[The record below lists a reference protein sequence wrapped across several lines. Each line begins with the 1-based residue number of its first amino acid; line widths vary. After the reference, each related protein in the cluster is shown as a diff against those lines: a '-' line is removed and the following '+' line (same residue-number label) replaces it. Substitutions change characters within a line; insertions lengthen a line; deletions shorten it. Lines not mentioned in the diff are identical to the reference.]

1 MKEETQISKTERMVE
16 NMLISMA
23 IQDAINAKA
32 IKTTPEQ
39 EALLDIMIAE
49 LASQFTPAE
58 SYTGQILSFTT
69 HP

>member
-23 IQDAINAKA
+23 IQDAINARA
-32 IKTTPEQ
+32 IHVSPEQ
-39 EALLDIMIAE
+39 AKVLDIMRAE

-58 SYTGQILSFTT
+58 S
-69 HP
+69 

>member
-49 LASQFTPAE
+49 LASQFQPAE
-58 SYTGQILSFTT
+58 S
-69 HP
+69 

>member
-1 MKEETQISKTERMVE
+1 MTTETTISKAERMVE

-39 EALLDIMIAE
+39 EEMLDMMIAE
-49 LASQFTPAE
+49 LAKQFKPAE
-58 SYTGQILSFTT
+58 S
-69 HP
+69 

>member
-1 MKEETQISKTERMVE
+1 MVS

-39 EALLDIMIAE
+39 EKMLDIMIVE
-49 LASQFTPAE
+49 LANQFAPAE
-58 SYTGQILSFTT
+58 S
-69 HP
+69 

>member
-1 MKEETQISKTERMVE
+1 MKDETQISKTERMVE

-39 EALLDIMIAE
+39 EKLLDIMIAE

-58 SYTGQILSFTT
+58 S
-69 HP
+69 

>member
-39 EALLDIMIAE
+39 EKLLDIMIAE
-49 LASQFTPAE
+49 LASQFQPAE
-58 SYTGQILSFTT
+58 S
-69 HP
+69 

>member
-1 MKEETQISKTERMVE
+1 MKDETQISKTERMVE

-39 EALLDIMIAE
+39 EKLLDIMIAE
-49 LASQFTPAE
+49 LASQFKPAE
-58 SYTGQILSFTT
+58 S
-69 HP
+69 

>member
-1 MKEETQISKTERMVE
+1 MKEETQINKTERMVE

-23 IQDAINAKA
+23 IQDAINANA

-58 SYTGQILSFTT
+58 S
-69 HP
+69 

>member
-1 MKEETQISKTERMVE
+1 MSIETTTISKTERMVE

-39 EALLDIMIAE
+39 EMLIDMMIAE
-49 LASQFTPAE
+49 LAAQFEAAE
-58 SYTGQILSFTT
+58 S
-69 HP
+69 